1 MKILDRC
8 KLEDCFDGSAVYQ
21 YEFADLWDAP
31 RIRALARL
39 GKLDYYA
46 DFPRPLFRVASPSG
60 LFIKGL
66 AGTNLC
72 RVIFPGTNREE
83 VVRHFEEAMSVV
95 DSAK

>member
-1 MKILDRC
+1 VKILDRC

-21 YEFADLWDAP
+21 YEFADPWDVP
-31 RIRALARL
+31 RIQALARL

-46 DFPRPLFRVASPSG
+46 DFPRPLFRVASASG

-66 AGTNLC
+66 AGTNHC

-83 VVRHFEEAMSVV
+83 VVRHFEAAMSVV